1 MWLCDV
7 FGLSS
12 NSRSAIE
19 SAFDPVVSPA
29 RSPRGSVSRGFA
41 ASPKRQAGG
50 APMQRTGLQTRLA
63 QRGIVPMSGVKVP

>member
-12 NSRSAIE
+12 NSRSALE

-29 RSPRGSVSRGFA
+29 RSPRASVSRGFA

-50 APMQRTGLQTRLA
+50 APTQRTGLQARWV